1 MGLHLKLRL
10 EAGHGAAVPRGW
22 QMAWYEPQRRVG
34 VYYPAPL
41 HWVVRVLREFAY
53 RFRVALRAPRMEGAE
68 ILAMNRAHCEHQ
80 RLADEYARGYLAGWH
95 ECFHTCLEAV
105 QEEISRADSLWD
117 VAKLLGDTPKSS
129 ADN

>member
-10 EAGHGAAVPRGW
+10 EAGHGAVIPRGW

-68 ILAMNRAHCEHQ
+68 ILAMNRAHCERQ

>member
-1 MGLHLKLRL
+1 MSLHLKLRL

-53 RFRVALRAPRMEGAE
+53 RFRVALRAPRLEGAE
-68 ILAMNRAHCEHQ
+68 ILAMNRAHCERQ
-80 RLADEYARGYLAGWH
+80 RRADEYARGYLAGWH
-95 ECFHTCLEAV
+95 ECFQTCLEAV